1 MEQVQERALRMI
13 RELEHLSYK
22 DRLKELGLFCLEK
35 RRLWGHLIVS
45 FQYSEGVQE
54 IRGWTLNQEV
64 Q

>member
-1 MEQVQERALRMI
+1 MI